1 LGITWE
7 ATQDL
12 EIESWSQEVAIMANR
27 ITLTPKS
34 LVHIREMTTMLSV
47 IIWDRVNMAAS
58 PTLEEV
64 AEA

>member
-1 LGITWE
+1 
-7 ATQDL
+7 
-12 EIESWSQEVAIMANR
+12 MANR